1 MKKLILSFVAV
12 LVAGSVMSA
21 QAQQIVK
28 GDVSSGEQ
36 ELLDR
41 DLDNALAPIRSKVDL
56 DRYLASRQISATP
69 LAALSS
75 GSRQRFLQSL
85 IFGQNGLASFDDRDI
100 RNELTATQAY
110 RLLALFGVQRS
121 TPAIPGLKVKTRADE
136 LILLLKPDAQSL
148 RATDYQDYKCES
160 RATCAPAIGLICIG
174 ANC

>member
-1 MKKLILSFVAV
+1 M
-12 LVAGSVMSA
+12 
-21 QAQQIVK
+21 
-28 GDVSSGEQ
+28 
-36 ELLDR
+36 
-41 DLDNALAPIRSKVDL
+41 
-56 DRYLASRQISATP
+56 
-69 LAALSS
+69 
-75 GSRQRFLQSL
+75 QSL
-85 IFGQNGLASFDDRDI
+85 IFGQNGLASFDFRDI